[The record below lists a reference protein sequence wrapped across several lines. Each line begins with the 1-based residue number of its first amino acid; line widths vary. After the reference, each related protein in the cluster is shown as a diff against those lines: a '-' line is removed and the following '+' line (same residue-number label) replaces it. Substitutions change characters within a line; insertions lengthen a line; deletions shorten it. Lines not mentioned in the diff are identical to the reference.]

1 MFRYKVKKDKL
12 DWMFRYKV
20 KKDKLEEVGSALM
33 EYVNELKYDVYQE
46 VNDPT
51 SSVTVITI
59 KDEATRDEWI
69 HAPHTEKLGS
79 VLYPNCEKPPIR
91 TIYKLVASKT
101 SVSD

>member
-1 MFRYKVKKDKL
+1 MIY
-12 DWMFRYKV
+12 WMFRYKV

-33 EYVNELKYDVYQE
+33 EYVNELKLKEPGILLYDVQQE

>member
-1 MFRYKVKKDKL
+1 
-12 DWMFRYKV
+12 MFRYKV
-20 KKDKLEEVGSALM
+20 KKDKLEEVGSALR
-33 EYVNELKYDVYQE
+33 EYIDELKLKEPGILLYDVYQE

-51 SSVTVITI
+51 SSVTVITF
-59 KDEATRDEWI
+59 KDEATRDKWI

>member
-1 MFRYKVKKDKL
+1 MIH
-12 DWMFRYKV
+12 WMFRYKV

-33 EYVNELKYDVYQE
+33 EYVNELKLKEPGILLYDVYQE

>member
-1 MFRYKVKKDKL
+1 
-12 DWMFRYKV
+12 MFRYKV
-20 KKDKLEEVGSALM
+20 KKDKLEEVGSALR
-33 EYVNELKYDVYQE
+33 EYVKELKLKEPGILLYDVYQE

-51 SSVTVITI
+51 SSVAVITI
-59 KDEATRDEWI
+59 KDEAARDEWI